1 MTDRAAFSW
10 DPVPRARLLNL
21 NTIVEDI
28 GTTARHMVG
37 TEIELSVRLD
47 NDLGSV
53 LVDPMRIE
61 EVLLNLTLNARY
73 AMPRGRRIVL
83 ETANFEL
90 YGDNRAVRD
99 LARSPWVA
107 VTVTASGCPRSG
119 VGWGSESCLSTCGA
133 ILHESA
139 GFLIRYSELGRKTFM
154 AALPRIER
162 AKAVRRVLDEKVD
175 TGRQTQSLQASP
187 NVDR

>member
-1 MTDRAAFSW
+1 
-10 DPVPRARLLNL
+10 
-21 NTIVEDI
+21 
-28 GTTARHMVG
+28 
-37 TEIELSVRLD
+37 
-47 NDLGSV
+47 
-53 LVDPMRIE
+53 MRIE

-90 YGDNRAVRD
+90 CGDNRAVRD
-99 LARSPWVA
+99 LAQSPWVA
-107 VTVTASGCPRSG
+107 VTVTVSGCRRSG
-119 VGWGSESCLSTCGA
+119 VGWGSESCLSTCRA

-139 GFLIRYSELGRKTFM
+139 GFLITYSELGRKSFM